1 MFLAGKS
8 PNIRSYTVY
17 IYGTGQ
23 RCEYNAESTSLG
35 LAHVYPCVF
44 VFAGDCPGHVGT
56 LATLLGVSVCICV
69 PPVALD
75 TWAPWPR
82 CLACLCAFVCRR
94 LPWTRGR
101 LGHVAWCVC
110 VYLCAA
116 ACPGHVGAL
125 ATLLGVS
132 VCICVPPVALD
143 TWAPWPRCLACL
155 CAFVCRRLHWTRGH
169 LGHVACDPTT
179 ISVDL
184 VSVGC
189 FGAMML

>member
-94 LPWTRGR
+94 L
-101 LGHVAWCVC
+101 
-110 VYLCAA
+110 
-116 ACPGHVGAL
+116 
-125 ATLLGVS
+125 
-132 VCICVPPVALD
+132 
-143 TWAPWPRCLACL
+143 
-155 CAFVCRRLHWTRGH
+155 HWTRGH